1 MFGVDVLSSVP
12 ITHLLMAEMKTFNA
26 TSFDIEPM
34 AGNEGKYND
43 AKWYSSTD
51 SYWVQYEGLTGRTN
65 SGKTSASDLIYW
77 LSNVLGKSKGQG
89 ITFSELSPAD
99 AGNDTTSTGGD
110 GTGGGGTA
118 KDCSTEN
125 REAVAGDTTTCGSCL
140 SGYVE
145 DETGAC
151 VAIIKTSGTAE
162 IESSEGISSNSI
174 IAALAVFGMI
184 GSFMVWKSKSA

>member
-26 TSFDIEPM
+26 TSFDVEPT

-43 AKWYSSTD
+43 AKWYSSTE
-51 SYWVQYEGLTGRTN
+51 SYWVQYEGNTGRSN
-65 SGKTSASDLIYW
+65 SGKTSASDLTNW
-77 LSNVLGKSKGQG
+77 LSNVLGRSKGQG

-99 AGNDTTSTGGD
+99 AGNDTTSTDGD
-110 GTGGGGTA
+110 GTGGGTGGGTA

-145 DETGAC
+145 DETGVC
-151 VAIIKTSGTAE
+151 VALIKTSGTADVANTE
-162 IESSEGISSNSI
+162 TNWLLYSVIGVAAIGGI
-174 IAALAVFGMI
+174 FY
-184 GSFMVWKSKSA
+184 FK